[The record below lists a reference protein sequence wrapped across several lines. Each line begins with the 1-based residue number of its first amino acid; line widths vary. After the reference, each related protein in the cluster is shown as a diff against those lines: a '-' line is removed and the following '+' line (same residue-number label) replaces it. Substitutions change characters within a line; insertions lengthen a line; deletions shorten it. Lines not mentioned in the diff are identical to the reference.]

1 MWRAASVFL
10 IAILGVGSLGFQQS
24 PPDPLDV
31 LRRTTEAL
39 ERLHVAHYDARYT
52 RSTVLSDEI
61 VVVNGSVTFS
71 RGTPAGAAR
80 LKVKAETHSTGCPDP
95 APVEATCDGTH
106 WLFVDPKAK
115 AFARGQ
121 DRARSLFGETRY
133 VLPVG

>member
-39 ERLHVAHYDARYT
+39 ERLHVVHYDARYT

-71 RGTPAGAAR
+71 RGTPAEAAR
-80 LKVKAETHSTGCPDP
+80 LKAEYDECVAALRADFER
-95 APVEATCDGTH
+95 EATRRVTDG
-106 WLFVDPKAK
+106 LMAIAGYGSGP
-115 AFARGQ
+115 
-121 DRARSLFGETRY
+121 RSAEGGE
-133 VLPVG
+133 P